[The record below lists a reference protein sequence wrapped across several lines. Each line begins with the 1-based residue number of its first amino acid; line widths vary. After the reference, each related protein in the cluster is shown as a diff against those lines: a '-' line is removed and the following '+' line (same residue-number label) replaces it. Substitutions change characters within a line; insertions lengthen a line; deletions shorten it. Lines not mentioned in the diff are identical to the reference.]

1 MALGRFRYENV
12 YFVHKQQNIHK
23 CIDSKQNTGSNFNF
37 FFFFNYLSDK
47 NTLDC
52 NANMP
57 IYTAFL
63 TRCMPYALKDNAP
76 TVPSNNLHTLSPL
89 CRAKK
94 I

>member
-1 MALGRFRYENV
+1 MKMCTLYTNSRTYTNALI
-12 YFVHKQQNIHK
+12 QNKILVVTL
-23 CIDSKQNTGSNFNF
+23 I